1 MSARK
6 NKRKNAFDR
15 ALRQVKWLDDYRGPI
30 IERNAELYTTAAQ
43 AQFVRSFYITER
55 NFIYLDSCHFSHMDE
70 VREASI
76 MEENAINTAIQN
88 ATAQLK
94 QIQEEMQAIP
104 MMFEN
109 IRKPVP
115 DQGVVLIL
123 TALGDAHFEAILKLD
138 ETVLEIERHWLGR
151 AISNETR
158 EALIHRGRQALD
170 RVYEASYQGYLRVSA
185 VYNRVRHQLQERGE
199 FLR

>member
-1 MSARK
+1 
-6 NKRKNAFDR
+6 
-15 ALRQVKWLDDYRGPI
+15 
-30 IERNAELYTTAAQ
+30 
-43 AQFVRSFYITER
+43 
-55 NFIYLDSCHFSHMDE
+55 
-70 VREASI
+70 